1 MEIKQRAGWV
11 YTHFEFG
18 DEVLNYTHR
27 TMMMTRGRAISY
39 AAIELEERSTLVRQ
53 NLWVLMA
60 GLALLVVGL
69 ALLVFEMPVQSM
81 EFFLFGALVTLW
93 GCRKTQYVLID
104 VDRSEP
110 LFILANSQFDEVMTE
125 LINRRKGLWHK
136 LYADYDPTADPR
148 DELRKFEWLLERQV
162 ISPED
167 FEWVRSEIETSQS
180 GFEPDDLN

>member
-93 GCRKTQYVLID
+93 GCRKLNMCSSTWTEVNHSLYWRIPNLM
-104 VDRSEP
+104 RS
-110 LFILANSQFDEVMTE
+110 
-125 LINRRKGLWHK
+125 
-136 LYADYDPTADPR
+136 
-148 DELRKFEWLLERQV
+148 
-162 ISPED
+162 
-167 FEWVRSEIETSQS
+167 
-180 GFEPDDLN
+180 